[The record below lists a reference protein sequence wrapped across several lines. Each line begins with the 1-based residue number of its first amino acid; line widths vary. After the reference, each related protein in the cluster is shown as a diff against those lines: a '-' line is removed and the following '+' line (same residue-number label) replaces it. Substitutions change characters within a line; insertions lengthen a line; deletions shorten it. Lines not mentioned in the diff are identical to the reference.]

1 MATIEQ
7 VKIAV
12 EKVDQDL
19 SFVTEDL
26 GAISNELSASVQ
38 ALQGQIS
45 ALLQVQVDPVAGV
58 ESTPYTVNAG
68 YNMIGYTGPNG
79 INIEDAFALATG
91 SNAAFDNLAV
101 IKDQTGIFNM
111 PGFGGSLT
119 TLVNGRG
126 YWLRNNGPAFTVNW
140 GLVTIQTR

>member
-1 MATIEQ
+1 MATIQEVSNKVSKVEQ
-7 VKIAV
+7 DIA
-12 EKVDQDL
+12 
-19 SFVTEDL
+19 FVTDDL
-26 GAISNELSASVQ
+26 AGIANELRNSVS

-45 ALLQVQVDPVAGV
+45 GLIQVQVDPVAGI
-58 ESTPYTVNAG
+58 ESTPYTVGSG

-91 SNAAFDNLAV
+91 SNAAFDNLAI
-101 IKDQTGIFNM
+101 IKDQAGIFNM
-111 PGFGGSLT
+111 PGYGGPLT

-140 GLVTIQTR
+140 GLVTAQTR